1 MVSREEVMDVLR
13 NVEDPELAF
22 SIVDLGLVYRVDVKE
37 TAIEVDFTLT
47 YPGCPA
53 EDIIR
58 TRHHRDGAG
67 RIRAGGRDGD
77 HGVVPA
83 VGTRA
88 DERRGAGRPWLSHLK
103 GDAWHIIC
111 R

>member
-1 MVSREEVMDVLR
+1 MVSRDEVMDVLK

-22 SIVDLGLVYRVDVKE
+22 SIVDLGLVYRVDIKE

-58 TRHHRDGAG
+58 KDIIETLRDAFGLVDVTAITVWSPMWG
-67 RIRAGGRDGD
+67 
-77 HGVVPA
+77 P
-83 VGTRA
+83 
-88 DERRGAGRPWLSHLK
+88 ERMSEEARVALGYP
-103 GDAWHIIC
+103 I
-111 R
+111 

>member
-1 MVSREEVMDVLR
+1 LEQAMVSREEVMDVLK

-22 SIVDLGLVYRVDVKE
+22 SIVDLGLVYRVDIKE

-58 TRHHRDGAG
+58 KDIIETLRDAFGLVDVTATTVWSPMWG
-67 RIRAGGRDGD
+67 
-77 HGVVPA
+77 P
-83 VGTRA
+83 
-88 DERRGAGRPWLSHLK
+88 ERMSEEARVALGYP
-103 GDAWHIIC
+103 I
-111 R
+111 

>member
-1 MVSREEVMDVLR
+1 VVSREEVMEVLR

-37 TAIEVDFTLT
+37 SAIEVDFTLT

-58 TRHHRDGAG
+58 RD
-67 RIRAGGRDGD
+67 IIETLRDAFGLVEVAANIVWSPLW
-77 HGVVPA
+77 GP
-83 VGTRA
+83 
-88 DERRGAGRPWLSHLK
+88 ERMSEEARVALGYP
-103 GDAWHIIC
+103 I
-111 R
+111 

>member
-1 MVSREEVMDVLR
+1 MVSREEVMEILR

-22 SIVDLGLVYRVDVKE
+22 SIVDLGLVYRIDVKE

-58 TRHHRDGAG
+58 RD
-67 RIRAGGRDGD
+67 IIETLRDAFGLVD
-77 HGVVPA
+77 VAATTVWSPLWGP
-83 VGTRA
+83 
-88 DERRGAGRPWLSHLK
+88 ERMSEEARVALGYP
-103 GDAWHIIC
+103 I
-111 R
+111 

>member
-1 MVSREEVMDVLR
+1 MVSREEVMDVLK

-58 TRHHRDGAG
+58 RD
-67 RIRAGGRDGD
+67 IIETVRDAFGLVD
-77 HGVVPA
+77 VTATTVWSPLWGP
-83 VGTRA
+83 
-88 DERRGAGRPWLSHLK
+88 ERMSEEARVALGYP
-103 GDAWHIIC
+103 I
-111 R
+111 

>member
-1 MVSREEVMDVLR
+1 MVSREEVMDVLK

-22 SIVDLGLVYRVDVKE
+22 SIVDLGLVYRVDIKE

-58 TRHHRDGAG
+58 RD
-67 RIRAGGRDGD
+67 IIETVRDAFGLVD
-77 HGVVPA
+77 VTATTVWSPMWGP
-83 VGTRA
+83 
-88 DERRGAGRPWLSHLK
+88 ERMSEEARVALGYP
-103 GDAWHIIC
+103 I
-111 R
+111 

>member
-1 MVSREEVMDVLR
+1 MVSREEVMDVLK

-22 SIVDLGLVYRVDVKE
+22 SIVDLGLVYRVDIQE

-58 TRHHRDGAG
+58 HDIIETLRDAFGLVDVAATTVWSPLWG
-67 RIRAGGRDGD
+67 
-77 HGVVPA
+77 P
-83 VGTRA
+83 
-88 DERRGAGRPWLSHLK
+88 ERMSEEARVALGYP
-103 GDAWHIIC
+103 I
-111 R
+111 

>member
-1 MVSREEVMDVLR
+1 MVSREEVMDVLK

-22 SIVDLGLVYRVDVKE
+22 SIVDLWLVYRVDIKE

-58 TRHHRDGAG
+58 KDIIETLRDAFGLVDVTATTVWSPMWG
-67 RIRAGGRDGD
+67 
-77 HGVVPA
+77 P
-83 VGTRA
+83 
-88 DERRGAGRPWLSHLK
+88 ERMSEEARVALGYP
-103 GDAWHIIC
+103 I
-111 R
+111 

>member
-1 MVSREEVMDVLR
+1 MVSREEVMEILR

-22 SIVDLGLVYRVDVKE
+22 SIVDLGLVYRIDVKE

-58 TRHHRDGAG
+58 RD
-67 RIRAGGRDGD
+67 IIETLRDAFGLVD
-77 HGVVPA
+77 VSATTVWSPLWGP
-83 VGTRA
+83 
-88 DERRGAGRPWLSHLK
+88 ERMSEEARVALGYP
-103 GDAWHIIC
+103 I
-111 R
+111 

>member
-1 MVSREEVMDVLR
+1 MVSREQVMDVLR

-58 TRHHRDGAG
+58 RD
-67 RIRAGGRDGD
+67 IIETVRDAFGLVD
-77 HGVVPA
+77 VTATTVWSPLWGP
-83 VGTRA
+83 
-88 DERRGAGRPWLSHLK
+88 ERMSEEARVALGYP
-103 GDAWHIIC
+103 I
-111 R
+111 

>member
-1 MVSREEVMDVLR
+1 MVSREEVMDILK

-22 SIVDLGLVYRVDVKE
+22 SIIDLGLVYRVDIKE

-58 TRHHRDGAG
+58 KDIIETLRDAFGLVDVTATTVWSPMWG
-67 RIRAGGRDGD
+67 
-77 HGVVPA
+77 P
-83 VGTRA
+83 
-88 DERRGAGRPWLSHLK
+88 ERMSEEARVALGYP
-103 GDAWHIIC
+103 I
-111 R
+111 

>member
-37 TAIEVDFTLT
+37 AAIEVDFTLT

-58 TRHHRDGAG
+58 RD
-67 RIRAGGRDGD
+67 IIETVRDAFGLVD
-77 HGVVPA
+77 VTATTVWSPLWGP
-83 VGTRA
+83 
-88 DERRGAGRPWLSHLK
+88 ERMSEEARVALGYP
-103 GDAWHIIC
+103 I
-111 R
+111 

>member
-1 MVSREEVMDVLR
+1 MVSREEVMEVLR

-58 TRHHRDGAG
+58 RD
-67 RIRAGGRDGD
+67 IIETLRDAFGLVD
-77 HGVVPA
+77 VAATTVWSPLWGP
-83 VGTRA
+83 
-88 DERRGAGRPWLSHLK
+88 ERMSEEARVALGYP
-103 GDAWHIIC
+103 I
-111 R
+111 

>member
-1 MVSREEVMDVLR
+1 MNVVSREEVMDVLK

-22 SIVDLGLVYRVDVKE
+22 SIVDLGLVYRIDVKE

-58 TRHHRDGAG
+58 RD
-67 RIRAGGRDGD
+67 IIETVRDAFGLVD
-77 HGVVPA
+77 VTATTVWSPLWGP
-83 VGTRA
+83 
-88 DERRGAGRPWLSHLK
+88 ERMSEEARVALGYP
-103 GDAWHIIC
+103 I
-111 R
+111 

>member
-22 SIVDLGLVYRVDVKE
+22 SIVDLGLVYRVDVKD

-58 TRHHRDGAG
+58 RD
-67 RIRAGGRDGD
+67 IIETVRDAFGLVD
-77 HGVVPA
+77 VTATTVWSPLWGP
-83 VGTRA
+83 
-88 DERRGAGRPWLSHLK
+88 ERMSEEARVALGYP
-103 GDAWHIIC
+103 I
-111 R
+111 